1 MLLRLVVRGLQRG
14 LVVLAAGS
22 SSLSSSSSSPRRRS
36 AAGEEE
42 LVKKGH
48 FVVVAA
54 RGDEP
59 GRRFV
64 VSLRC
69 LSHPRFLDLLTM
81 AEEEFG
87 FCQEGA
93 LAIPSSRVSSRG
105 Y

>member
-1 MLLRLVVRGLQRG
+1 M
-14 LVVLAAGS
+14 
-22 SSLSSSSSSPRRRS
+22 
-36 AAGEEE
+36 
-42 LVKKGH
+42 VKKGH

-69 LSHPRFLDLLTM
+69 LSHPRFLGLLAM

-87 FCQEGA
+87 FCQKGA
-93 LAIPSSRVSSRG
+93 LAIPVRSSELEGILREL
-105 Y
+105 